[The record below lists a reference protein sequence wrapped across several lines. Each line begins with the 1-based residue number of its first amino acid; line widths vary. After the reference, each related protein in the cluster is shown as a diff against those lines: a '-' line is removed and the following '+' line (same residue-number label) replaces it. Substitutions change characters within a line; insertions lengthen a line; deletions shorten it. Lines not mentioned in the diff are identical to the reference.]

1 VAVLPYQAAPT
12 GNLAP
17 THEIVSI
24 AVHVAA
30 KRNALAGERGRK
42 DAIPA

>member
-1 VAVLPYQAAPT
+1 MAVLPLKAAPI

-17 THEIVSI
+17 AHEIVSI

-30 KRNALAGERGRK
+30 ERNALAGERGRK
-42 DAIPA
+42 DANPA